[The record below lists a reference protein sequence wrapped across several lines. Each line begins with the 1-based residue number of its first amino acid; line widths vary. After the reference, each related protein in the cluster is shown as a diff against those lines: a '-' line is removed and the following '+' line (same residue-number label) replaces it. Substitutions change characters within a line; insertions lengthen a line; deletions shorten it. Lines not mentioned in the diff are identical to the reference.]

1 MALMNKI
8 INRLTYLFRSP
19 KGLVLLAVA
28 FISIVTVIWGML
40 SGPLADLGFK
50 DLAVRLFGMDLEA
63 AEREGR
69 IIMLYHSI
77 AMAVVA
83 ILVYFATASI
93 PMKKSEQRN
102 INCVVTVGYITAMIS
117 GLFFAYFGH
126 NWAAHG
132 VYLVGLSLVFFAGIL
147 LAVALWPWR
156 KDYRKAPTDTQT
168 RGQID
173 LERTA
178 FFTVAV
184 TFLISAVFGA
194 VPGSYFGNGFEVFL
208 AEDTIREPA
217 KAALDLSIIGH
228 LHIMVA
234 LLGMFLTLLVGRW
247 MGFKGTLHKIAMPS
261 AIAGS
266 IILSF
271 GVWMVVPF
279 ETIAHLIIYV
289 GSVPLLMAGL
299 FLVVFGFG
307 KLIRERLAEQGIEN
321 ATFWQKLKALVHDPL
336 KFGQLWQMVYMN
348 FVVTFVGLFMAA
360 KLEDIMRWWPA
371 RDERTTLT
379 GHWHILSAIIA
390 SIILLRLADMSGLK
404 GKIRKLFGWVVIVG
418 TDLAFLAAV
427 LFALKRLFVTESG
440 QQPIVDT
447 TMVLIDIGLGAVT
460 IVLGALMIWRLVDLF
475 KKKGLWEKEQSE
487 EGAAEEVSK

>member
-1 MALMNKI
+1 MNKI
-8 INRLTYLFRSP
+8 IDRLKYLFRSP

-28 FISIVTVIWGML
+28 LISIVTVIWGML

-69 IIMLYHSI
+69 IVILYHSI

-83 ILVYFATASI
+83 ILVYFATATI
-93 PMKKSEQRN
+93 PMKKSEQTN

-156 KDYRKAPTDTQT
+156 NKYRIKDPASADT
-168 RGQID
+168 RGRLD

-184 TFLISAVFGA
+184 CFLISAVFGA

-217 KAALDLSIIGH
+217 KTALDLAIIGH

-234 LLGMFLTLLVGRW
+234 LVGMFLTLLVGRW
-247 MGFKGTLHKIAMPS
+247 MDFKGTLHKIAMLS
-261 AIAGS
+261 AIGGS
-266 IILSF
+266 IILSL
-271 GVWMVVPF
+271 GVWLVVPA

-289 GSVPLLMAGL
+289 GSVPLLMGGL
-299 FLVVFGFG
+299 LLVIFGFG
-307 KLIRERLAEQGIEN
+307 KLTRERLAEQGIEK

-360 KLEDIMRWWPA
+360 NLEDIMRWWPA

-390 SIILLRLADMSGLK
+390 SIILLRLADLSGLK
-404 GKIRKLFGWVVIVG
+404 GKIRKSFGWVVIVG
-418 TDLAFLAAV
+418 TDLAFFAAV

-440 QQPIVDT
+440 QQPLVDT
-447 TMVLIDIGLGAVT
+447 SMVLIDIGLAAVI

-475 KKKGLWEKEQSE
+475 KRKGLWEKEQAE
-487 EGAAEEVSK
+487 EDTAEEVSK